1 MNVKASI
8 AEENEVG
15 YIIFILQWSEAVS
28 IFILVITTK
37 ERILPLISASL
48 SLSPSLSPYIFNYPY
63 KLNRRMIWEVTTHV
77 HIQLIWNLT
86 RSDRQSV
93 PTVTATRL
101 LKNFL

>member
-37 ERILPLISASL
+37 ERILPLISTSL
-48 SLSPSLSPYIFNYPY
+48 SIYI
-63 KLNRRMIWEVTTHV
+63 
-77 HIQLIWNLT
+77 HISSIIHIN
-86 RSDRQSV
+86 
-93 PTVTATRL
+93 
-101 LKNFL
+101 